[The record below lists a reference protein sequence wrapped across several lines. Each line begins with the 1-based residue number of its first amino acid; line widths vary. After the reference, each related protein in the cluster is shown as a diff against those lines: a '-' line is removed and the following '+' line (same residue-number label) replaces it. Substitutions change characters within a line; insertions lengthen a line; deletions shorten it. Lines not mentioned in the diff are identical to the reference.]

1 MEPSAALDALPA
13 SLRAA
18 APVMRPSALAAALE
32 LFGAARSAGRPAG
45 PALRLYIDTACGM
58 PDDWASWWHIYLN
71 ASRRSSKSRS
81 VRAEAKYVADA
92 YVLHM
97 LAASPFVVQ
106 DWRTADAS
114 VVALLPR
121 RYGGAGIAA
130 ERCRRKL
137 ARESDAWR
145 ATGGARHFFVLT
157 SDRGPCCNSG
167 SLVSVAFAKHHVIGH
182 HGEAEGHRWRH
193 EDGPD
198 APCFHGFKDISIPTP
213 NFVQMW
219 RPRRSRAA
227 ARQLLAYYAG
237 SGQFYL
243 PKRQKGRTEA
253 PTPGIREGRRIMHEL
268 WGNRSRNPDIRVSP
282 LSAPATYWSFLERA
296 KFCPVMGGFA
306 PWSPRLTEAV
316 FAGCVPV
323 VFSSM
328 LPPFSR
334 LLDWSLFSVR
344 VPSLNGIGHLRE
356 ILARQDHAKLSANL
370 DAASHA
376 LWYDLEGEHASAG
389 GGMLPFLL
397 VEMYLV
403 LKEAASHPLVDRVQ
417 EVFGPVPTTPLPP
430 RANRHLTKL
439 NESFYYEGQVVVR
452 TVRGGIERAWDCV
465 YMQNNRKARHA
476 SDPEQTY
483 ETGNL
488 TQTKLTMG
496 YECLCR
502 RRLDEKKTRSSQRY
516 LEPISPTQRD
526 LGSEACTG
534 PCPALYCGEPDRGV
548 HPQARPQCVG
558 CEKDRDCTLARG
570 NAQAHKGKNFVLSRK
585 EPDDAV

>member
-1 MEPSAALDALPA
+1 MQGALDALPP

-18 APVMRPSALAAALE
+18 APVMRPAALAAALD
-32 LFGAARSAGRPAG
+32 LFGTARTAGRPA
-45 PALRLYIDTACGM
+45 LRVYIDTACGM
-58 PDDWASWWHIYLN
+58 PDDWSSWWQVYLN
-71 ASRRSSKSRS
+71 ASRRSSKSRA

-137 ARESDAWR
+137 TRESEAWR

-167 SLVSVAFAKHHVIGH
+167 SLISVAFAKHHVIGH

-198 APCFHGFKDISIPTP
+198 APCFHGYKDISIPTP
-213 NFVQMW
+213 NFVRMW
-219 RPRRSRAA
+219 RPRRGRAA
-227 ARQLLAYYAG
+227 ARHLLVYYAG

-243 PKRQKGRTEA
+243 PKRQKGRNEK
-253 PTPGIREGRRIMHEL
+253 PTPGIREGRRIMHEV
-268 WGNRSRNPDIRVSP
+268 WGNRSQNPDIRVSS
-282 LSAPATYWSFLERA
+282 LAASATYWSFLERA

-323 VFSSM
+323 IFSSM

-344 VPSLNGIGHLRE
+344 VPSLHDIRHLRE

-376 LWYDLEGEHASAG
+376 LWYGLEGEHASAE
-389 GGMLPFLL
+389 GGMLLFLL
-397 VEMYLV
+397 MEMHLV
-403 LKEAASHPLVDRVQ
+403 LKEAARRPLVDRVQ
-417 EVFGPVPTTPLPP
+417 EVFGPLPTTPLRP
-430 RANRHLTKL
+430 RANRHGTRQ
-439 NESFYYEGQVVVR
+439 NETFYYEGQVVVS
-452 TVRGGIERAWDCV
+452 TSRGGIERAWDCV

-476 SDPEQTY
+476 SDPEETF

-488 TQTKLTMG
+488 TQTKMTMG

-502 RRLDEKKTRSSQRY
+502 RQFDEKKTRSSQRF

-526 LGSEACTG
+526 LGKDVCTG
-534 PCPALYCGEPDRGV
+534 PCPALYCGETDPWTDRRA
-548 HPQARPQCVG
+548 PPRPQCVG
-558 CEKDRDCTLARG
+558 CEKDRNCTLAGG
-570 NAQAHKGKNFVLSRK
+570 NAQAHKGKNFVVSRM
-585 EPDDAV
+585 AAS